1 MLNNILFKLFL
12 ITLIFSLANC
22 GIYRKTDVRET
33 PINSKDR
40 VRKNIEEGRG
50 FRLMGGDKKEGGVF
64 EFASSN
70 AMWQASINLLDF
82 VPLTNVDYSG
92 GIIIT
97 DWFSEENSND
107 QSLKITVR
115 FLSNEIRSDGL
126 DILVH
131 KKSCSTNNNC
141 KVAKLEN
148 NLPNEI
154 KSEILKQA
162 TMIKQE
168 IPNPNP
174 EYRPDFN
181 GVMDK

>member
-1 MLNNILFKLFL
+1 MFKDIFFKIILILL
-12 ITLIFSLANC
+12 CFSLTNC
-22 GIYRKTDVRET
+22 GVFRKTDVRET
-33 PINSKDR
+33 PVNVNER
-40 VRKNIEEGRG
+40 VKKNIQEGKG
-50 FRLMGGDKKEGGVF
+50 FRLMGGDKEKGGVF

-162 TMIKQE
+162 TMIKEE
-168 IPNPNP
+168 IPNANP

>member
-1 MLNNILFKLFL
+1 MFKDIFFKIILILL
-12 ITLIFSLANC
+12 CFSLTNC
-22 GIYRKTDVRET
+22 GIFRKTDVRET
-33 PINSKDR
+33 PVNVNDR
-40 VRKNIEEGRG
+40 VKKNLEEGKG
-50 FRLMGGDKKEGGVF
+50 FRLMGNERNKGGVF

-97 DWFSEENSND
+97 DWFSEDNSND

-126 DILVH
+126 DIIVH
-131 KKSCSTNNNC
+131 KKSCSMNNNC

-148 NLPNEI
+148 NLSNEI

-162 TMIKQE
+162 TMIKEE

>member
-1 MLNNILFKLFL
+1 MSNKIISK
-12 ITLIFSLANC
+12 LIFVLLFFSLTNC

-33 PINSKDR
+33 PVNSTER
-40 VRKNIEEGRG
+40 VKKNIEEGRG
-50 FRLMGGDKKEGGVF
+50 FRLMDRNKNKGGVF

-97 DWFSEENSND
+97 DWFSEENSNN

-126 DILVH
+126 DIIVH

-148 NLPNEI
+148 SLSNEI

-162 TMIKQE
+162 TMIKEE

-174 EYRPDFN
+174 EYGDNFK
-181 GVMDK
+181 GVMDR

>member
-1 MLNNILFKLFL
+1 MFKDIFFKIILILLF
-12 ITLIFSLANC
+12 FSLTNC
-22 GIYRKTDVRET
+22 GIFRKTDVRET
-33 PINSKDR
+33 PVNVNER
-40 VRKNIEEGRG
+40 VKKNLEEGKG
-50 FRLMGGDKKEGGVF
+50 FRLMGNERNKGGVF

-97 DWFSEENSND
+97 DWFSEDNSND

-126 DILVH
+126 DIIVH
-131 KKSCSTNNNC
+131 KKSCSMNNNC

-148 NLPNEI
+148 NLSNEI

-162 TMIKQE
+162 TMIKEE

>member
-1 MLNNILFKLFL
+1 MLNNIFFKLFL
-12 ITLIFSLANC
+12 ITLFFSLTNC

-33 PINSKDR
+33 PVNSTER
-40 VRKNIEEGRG
+40 VKKNIEEGRG
-50 FRLMGGDKKEGGVF
+50 FRLMGGDKKKGGVF

-162 TMIKQE
+162 TMIKEE
-168 IPNPNP
+168 IPNANP